1 MEELD
6 PVVVALQQEIQS
18 GNLPRQHIFYKV
30 LRNALEFAQKSSDPR
45 KQFTH
50 DNDVTLFSET
60 LAFHGKDKVM
70 NLLRGA
76 GFHGQQKGGTFEFKW
91 ENWNLPFVPSKS
103 TRSKEKAGYTTKDG
117 IIKSLLISYLLL
129 AQLEESGVH
138 PLIDQ
143 PHLRVIPVCL
153 ATDGMSIKPG
163 LQFDT
168 RVKELVGLLFP
179 VDLEYVK
186 ATPSPDPGTLKV
198 SFVTEVNCEIITSL
212 DSNLSLPVGL
222 EFTGKRVS
230 GEDVAERIM
239 KRVAQL
245 QICLRCLMQ
254 HTTTTMNVIDTSGEC
269 CRNRCEGKSID
280 RLHLS
285 RK

>member
-18 GNLPRQHIFYKV
+18 GNLPRRHIFYKV
-30 LRNALEFAQKSSDPR
+30 LRNALEFAQKSSDLR

-50 DNDVTLFSET
+50 DKDVTLFSET

-103 TRSKEKAGYTTKDG
+103 TRSKDKAGHTTKDE

-129 AQLEESGVH
+129 VQLEESGVQ

-168 RVKELVGLLFP
+168 GVKELVGLLFP

-186 ATPSPDPGTLKV
+186 STPSPDPATLKG

-212 DSNLSLPVGL
+212 DNNLSLPVGL

-230 GEDVAERIM
+230 GEDVANRII

-254 HTTTTMNVIDTSGEC
+254 HTTITMNVIDTSGEC
-269 CRNRCEGKSID
+269 FKNRCEGKLIE

>member
-1 MEELD
+1 M
-6 PVVVALQQEIQS
+6 VALQQEIQS
-18 GNLPRQHIFYKV
+18 GNLPRHHIFYKV

-50 DNDVTLFSET
+50 DKDVTLFSET

-76 GFHGQQKGGTFEFKW
+76 GFHGEQKGGTFEFKW

-103 TRSKEKAGYTTKDG
+103 TRSKDKAGYTTRNG
-117 IIKSLLISYLLL
+117 VIKSLLISYLLL
-129 AQLEESGVH
+129 AQLEESGVQ
-138 PLIDQ
+138 PLIDN
-143 PHLRVIPVCL
+143 PNLRVIPVCL

-168 RVKELVGLLFP
+168 RIKELVGLLFP
-179 VDLEYVK
+179 VDLEYVES
-186 ATPSPDPGTLKV
+186 TPSPDPATLKG

-212 DSNLSLPVGL
+212 DNNLSLPVGL
-222 EFTGKRVS
+222 EFTGN
-230 GEDVAERIM
+230 VANRIM
-239 KRVAQL
+239 KRAVQL
-245 QICLRCLMQ
+245 QICLRCLME

-269 CRNRCEGKSID
+269 CRNRCEGKLIE
-280 RLHLS
+280 RLTSPLS
-285 RK
+285 

>member
-1 MEELD
+1 
-6 PVVVALQQEIQS
+6 VVALQQEIQS
-18 GNLPRQHIFYKV
+18 GNLPRNHIFYKV

-45 KQFTH
+45 KQFTY
-50 DNDVTLFSET
+50 DKDVTLFTET

-70 NLLRGA
+70 NLLHGA
-76 GFHGQQKGGTFEFKW
+76 GFDGKQKGGTFNFNW

-103 TRSKEKAGYTTKDG
+103 TRSKDKAGYTTKDG

-129 AQLEESGVH
+129 AQLEESGVQ

-153 ATDGMSIKPG
+153 ATDGMSIKPA

-168 RVKELVGLLFP
+168 CVKELVGLLFP

-186 ATPSPDPGTLKV
+186 ANPSPDSRTLKV
-198 SFVTEVNCEIITSL
+198 SLVTEVNCEIITSL
-212 DSNLSLPVGL
+212 DNNLSLPVSL
-222 EFTGKRVS
+222 EFKGKCIS

-239 KRVAQL
+239 KRVTQL
-245 QICLRCLMQ
+245 QICLRCLMR

-269 CRNRCEGKSID
+269 CRN
-280 RLHLS
+280 
-285 RK
+285 

>member
-18 GNLPRQHIFYKV
+18 GNLPRHHIFYKV

-50 DNDVTLFSET
+50 DKDVTLFSEI

-103 TRSKEKAGYTTKDG
+103 TRSKDKAGYTTKNG

-129 AQLEESGVH
+129 AQLEESGVQ
-138 PLIDQ
+138 PLIDN
-143 PHLRVIPVCL
+143 PNLRVIPVCL

-168 RVKELVGLLFP
+168 RIKELVGLLFP
-179 VDLEYVK
+179 VDLEYVES
-186 ATPSPDPGTLKV
+186 TPSPDPATLKG

-212 DSNLSLPVGL
+212 DNNLSLPVGL

-230 GEDVAERIM
+230 GEDVANRIM
-239 KRVAQL
+239 KRAVQL
-245 QICLRCLMQ
+245 QICLRCLME

-269 CRNRCEGKSID
+269 CRNRCEGKLIE
-280 RLHLS
+280 RLTSPLP
-285 RK
+285 

>member
-1 MEELD
+1 
-6 PVVVALQQEIQS
+6 
-18 GNLPRQHIFYKV
+18 
-30 LRNALEFAQKSSDPR
+30 
-45 KQFTH
+45 
-50 DNDVTLFSET
+50 
-60 LAFHGKDKVM
+60 M

-76 GFHGQQKGGTFEFKW
+76 GFYGQQKGGTFDFNW

-103 TRSKEKAGYTTKDG
+103 TRSKDKAGYTTKDG
-117 IIKSLLISYLLL
+117 IIKNLLISYLLF

-143 PHLRVIPVCL
+143 PHLHVIPVCL

-168 RVKELVGLLFP
+168 SVKELVGLLFP

-212 DSNLSLPVGL
+212 DNNLSLPVGL

-245 QICLRCLMQ
+245 
-254 HTTTTMNVIDTSGEC
+254 
-269 CRNRCEGKSID
+269 
-280 RLHLS
+280 
-285 RK
+285 